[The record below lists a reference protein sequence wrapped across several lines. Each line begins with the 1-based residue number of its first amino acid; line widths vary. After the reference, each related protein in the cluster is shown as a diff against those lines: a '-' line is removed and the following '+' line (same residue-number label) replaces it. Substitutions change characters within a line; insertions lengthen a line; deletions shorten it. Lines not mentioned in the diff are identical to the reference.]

1 MFRQRVG
8 IVRMYVV
15 ASLAET
21 DRQTDNNEPDDTGRG
36 NDSFL
41 VFVIVSISI
50 VVILYTIAEPFLQ

>member
-21 DRQTDNNEPDDTGRG
+21 DRQTATNQMTLAEEMIVFWYL
-36 NDSFL
+36 SLFL
-41 VFVIVSISI
+41 
-50 VVILYTIAEPFLQ
+50 FLSS